1 MEKNNVKQEIK
12 DDKGRVIATKVTE
25 SDSCCAKNETQDTK
39 SCAGGKA
46 VKDAA
51 PVSVEVKENKEPAKR
66 EPQKPRPRV
75 GITETAFRDAHQSI
89 MATRLRTDD
98 MLPICEAMD
107 EVGYHSIEMWGGATF
122 DSAMRFLN
130 EDPWERLRLIKK
142 RLKKTKTQMLMRG
155 QNIVGYRHYSD
166 EVVREFVKR
175 AFANGVDIFRV
186 FDALNDLRNMAIAA
200 EAVKKEGGDLQMTIS
215 YTVSPVHTLEL
226 FAKQAKD
233 MADMGAD
240 SICIKDMAGLLSP
253 VSATALVKA
262 IKNKVNLPIQI
273 HSHYTSGMAAMTYM
287 AALEAGADVVD
298 CAISPFAMGT
308 SQPATEAM
316 VAALAGGPLDTG
328 LSLEKLLPIANHY
341 EELSKKYKD
350 IIMGVSGV
358 NINILLYQIPGGMYS
373 NLQSQLKEGNCLHK
387 FKEVME
393 EVPRVR
399 KEMGYPPLVT
409 PTSQIVGTQAAM
421 NVISGERWKMVPKE
435 VYQYF
440 NGYYGRTPAPVD
452 PEIQKKVLGDVEPI
466 TCRPGEKIEPELEA
480 ARKEIGMWA
489 TQPEDIIS
497 YVLFPQVA
505 KDFLPNKFAKEN
517 MVDIGNQPSYDDDAY
532 PII

>member
-1 MEKNNVKQEIK
+1 MGSCEFKQEIK
-12 DDKGRVIATKVTE
+12 DSNGRRVATKVNSAPMGPE
-25 SDSCCAKNETQDTK
+25 NA
-39 SCAGGKA
+39 A
-46 VKDAA
+46 VKMAENTE
-51 PVSVEVKENKEPAKR
+51 EVKVKELKAPTKAESRIK
-66 EPQKPRPRV
+66 PRV

-122 DSAMRFLN
+122 DSAMRFLD
-130 EDPWERLRLIKK
+130 EDPWDRLRQIKK
-142 RLKKTKTQMLMRG
+142 RLKKTRTQMLLRG
-155 QNIVGYRHYSD
+155 QNLVGYRHYSD

-175 AFANGVDIFRV
+175 AIGNGIDIVRV
-186 FDALNDLRNMAIAA
+186 FDALNDLRNMSIAA
-200 EAVKKEGGDLQMTIS
+200 ETVKKEGGELQMSIS
-215 YTVSPVHTLEL
+215 YTISPVHTLDL

-253 VSATALVKA
+253 VAASALVTA
-262 IKNKVNLPIQI
+262 IKKEVSLPVQL
-273 HSHYTSGMAAMTYM
+273 HSHYTSGMAAMSYL
-287 AALEAGADVVD
+287 AGLEAGADIVD

-316 VAALAGGPLDTG
+316 VAALSGGPLDTG
-328 LSLEKLLPIANHY
+328 LSLKKLLPVAEYY
-341 EELSKKYKD
+341 EGLKSKYSD
-350 IIMGVSGV
+350 IIMGISGV

-373 NLQSQLKEGNCLHK
+373 NLQSQLKEGNSLDK

-393 EVPRVR
+393 EIPRVR

-409 PTSQIVGTQAAM
+409 PTSQLVGTQAAM
-421 NVISGERWKMVPKE
+421 NVISGERWKVVSKE

-440 NGYYGRTPAPVD
+440 RGYYGKTPAPVD
-452 PEIQKKVLGDVEPI
+452 PDIQKKVLGNEIPI

-480 ARKEIGMWA
+480 ARKEIGIWM
-489 TQPEDIIS
+489 TQPEDLLS
-497 YVLFPQVA
+497 YILFPQVA
-505 KDFLPNKFAKEN
+505 KDFLPRKFAKEN
-517 MVDIGNQPSYDDDAY
+517 CVDIGFEKQENPEAY
-532 PII
+532 AV